1 MAVALVMSL
10 GEGQAGLL
18 DGGVLKEGI
27 LEAGAPGIM
36 GGLGGM
42 WMSLGVGGSLGVRGE
57 GMREPLPHPLGALA
71 PFSLS

>member
-1 MAVALVMSL
+1 MALVMSL

-42 WMSLGVGGSLGVRGE
+42 WMGLAVGGI
-57 GMREPLPHPLGALA
+57 
-71 PFSLS
+71 